1 MINLDQRFLWAAF
14 LMCALLASTPAMAEN
29 AAGVPSQEEI
39 GRQLK
44 LRGLPSVGKAAAP
57 APAPGPGP
65 AVVPA
70 NLPTVPPPPH
80 ETWRRPAPSLPAH
93 PAATATASPS
103 LTFSTIT
110 FEFGSARLRPESVE
124 TLRNLGNALNQELK
138 DEKAFVIEGHTD
150 RTGTRSYNDALSKH
164 RADAVKEYLVNE
176 MGVSA
181 ERLQTVGKGYS
192 EPIDPKHPYAAANRR
207 VVMIN
212 TGAS

>member
-1 MINLDQRFLWAAF
+1 MNNLDRRLLRAAF
-14 LMCALLASTPAMAEN
+14 ATCAVLASAPVIGESAG
-29 AAGVPSQEEI
+29 GVPSQEEI

-44 LRGLPSVGKAAAP
+44 LRGLPTVGNAI

-70 NLPTVPPPPH
+70 NVPPVPPSSR
-80 ETWRRPAPSLPAH
+80 ETGRRSVPSVVSQR
-93 PAATATASPS
+93 AATSTEPPS
-103 LTFSTIT
+103 LTLRTIT
-110 FEFGSARLRPESVE
+110 FEFDSAQLRPESVE

-150 RTGTRSYNDALSKH
+150 RTGTRAYNDVLSEH
-164 RADAVKEYLVNE
+164 RAEAVKEYLVKE

-212 TGAS
+212 AGSS

>member
-1 MINLDQRFLWAAF
+1 MTNPDQRLLWAAF
-14 LMCALLASTPAMAEN
+14 LMYALLASTPAIAEN
-29 AAGVPSQEEI
+29 AGSVPSQEEI

-57 APAPGPGP
+57 APGPSP
-65 AVVPA
+65 SVVPA
-70 NLPTVPPPPH
+70 NLPAASPPPR
-80 ETWRRPAPSLPAH
+80 EAGRRPAPPLEVH
-93 PAATATASPS
+93 PAATSTSSPS
-103 LTFSTIT
+103 LTFNTIT
-110 FEFGSARLRPESVE
+110 FEFGSAQLRPESVE

-150 RTGTRSYNDALSKH
+150 RTGTRTYNDALSKH

-181 ERLQTVGKGYS
+181 ERLQTVGRGYS

-212 TGAS
+212 AGAS